1 MLQTIYGIGQ
11 EISKGRDPWEDF
23 IEPPKT
29 DGRDDD
35 RRLLTLTVLF
45 DLDKNEVFVEKEGL
59 EVYPSDHD
67 FRKLKEWRTLKTQGG
82 NFKSIYVTV
91 DATKPDLLAKTLF
104 GKQGEEGQYP
114 AHGEFIESI
123 LKDAEEL
130 KASLLFKVLER
141 IPVLREKFFEKFRED
156 DQKNDKAKLSLKRIN
171 EAFQLA
177 NKEERIV
184 LLRSHVT
191 CAEFG
196 LIDFP
201 MGNLEGY
208 VDFIE
213 KKFFAK
219 SVTDTSDSK
228 LAVQAKRLCYATGEL
243 RDDVSEPDFSG
254 RYNINKFFV
263 QTTIN
268 YASAF
273 DSNNYANN
281 YQVSSEIAKYLD
293 RGADY
298 LLKKMT
304 CDIADI
310 RHVVIPQFFNQTEFK
325 ESRLKRIAARTDLLF
340 RLNDLK
346 EVDNFLENY
355 SLTDDLYW
363 LTFLAIDSDGN
374 YFKAG
379 NLIKDVPGFHF
390 RNLLEKLEE
399 SGALFAPW
407 LGSKYGFNLY
417 SVYKAIPVRKDK
429 EKVNYALRLF
439 AAVLEQRKIEP
450 ERLFQHFT
458 ELVLCH
464 WFKRYRG
471 YSNILQPVKDNFDF
485 ALKDA
490 VFKYIAFFYALRK
503 LDLLKENLSDMD
515 IETTAKKINPSE
527 SIEAFFLT
535 MHYTTEQKALF
546 YLGRVL
552 SRVVFEQSDPSKKG
566 HKKNALDKLN
576 FNGMDKGSILR
587 FSEDLFKS
595 ARNHGID
602 DKVKQDWG
610 RFSELF
616 NFNHWEMSPKESL
629 FFILTGYTY
638 FIKSKD
644 AGSESAAE

>member
-1 MLQTIYGIGQ
+1 MLQTIYGIGR

-29 DGRDDD
+29 DNRDEE
-35 RRLLTLTVLF
+35 RRLLVLTVLF
-45 DLDKNEVFVEKEGL
+45 DLDKNEVFVEKDGL
-59 EVYPSDHD
+59 EAYPSDHD
-67 FRKLKEWRTLKTQGG
+67 FRKLREWRTLKTQGG

-91 DATKPDLLAKTLF
+91 DAAKPELLAKTLF
-104 GKQGEEGQYP
+104 GKHGEDGQYP

-123 LKDAEEL
+123 LKDAPEL
-130 KASLLFKVLER
+130 KTSVLFKMLER
-141 IPVLREKFFEKFRED
+141 IPVLREKFFEKFTED
-156 DQKNDKAKLSLKRIN
+156 DQKNEKTKLSLKRIN
-171 EAFQLA
+171 EAFQLSS
-177 NKEERIV
+177 KEERIV
-184 LLRSHVT
+184 LLRSHIT
-191 CAEFG
+191 CTEFE

-201 MGNLEGY
+201 LGHLEGY
-208 VDFIE
+208 EAFIE
-213 KKFFAK
+213 KKFFGKATIG
-219 SVTDTSDSK
+219 SSEPNLS
-228 LAVQAKRLCYATGEL
+228 AQAKKLCYATGEL
-243 RDDVSEPDFSG
+243 RDDVSEPDFAG

-273 DSNNYANN
+273 DSGNYSNN
-281 YQVSSEIAKYLD
+281 YQVSSEISKYLD

-310 RHVVIPQFFNQTEFK
+310 RHVVIPHFFNQTEFK
-325 ESRLKRIAARTDLLF
+325 ESRLKPIAARTDLLF

-379 NLIKDVPGFHF
+379 NLIKDVSGFHF

-399 SGALFAPW
+399 SGTLFAPW

-429 EKVNYALRLF
+429 EKVNQALQLF
-439 AAVLEQRKIEP
+439 AAVLEQRKIEQG
-450 ERLFQHFT
+450 RLFQYFT

-471 YSNILQPVKDNFDF
+471 YSNISQPVKDNFDF

-503 LDLLKENLSDMD
+503 LDLLKENLPEME

-527 SIEAFFLT
+527 SIEAFFTT
-535 MHYTTEQKALF
+535 MHYNVEQKALF

-576 FNGMDKGSILR
+576 FNGMDKGTILR

-602 DKVKQDWG
+602 DKIKQDWG

-616 NFNHWEMSPKESL
+616 DFNRWVMSPKEAL

-644 AGSESAAE
+644 SGSESTAE